1 MDDDDEQKKRW
12 MLMGFEDDGLPP
24 AGFRGTEEKLRFGP
38 IVIEPETEYT
48 MEIRVEK
55 PFRPGWLCV
64 CVPFG
69 VFGVDLVS
77 IQVDGVNL
85 LMEGAYPPI
94 ELFSVASTFPALVW
108 PTFEP
113 EGVVAIAVNNRS
125 KTRHRLS
132 GAFFG
137 NYNK

>member
-1 MDDDDEQKKRW
+1 MDEDAQIERW
-12 MLMGFEDDGLPP
+12 KLMGFEDDGLPP

-38 IVIEPETEYT
+38 VVIEPETEHT
-48 MEIRVEK
+48 VVIRVEK
-55 PFRPGWLCV
+55 PFRAGWL

-77 IQVDGVNL
+77 IKVDGENILV
-85 LMEGAYPPI
+85 EGKYPPI

-108 PTFEP
+108 PTFTP
-113 EGVVAIAVNNRS
+113 AGAVVILVSNRS
-125 KTRHRLS
+125 KTPHRLS